1 MPQRQWYMCKFQHA
15 HQPTQ
20 SDMQMNRCFRSKS
33 ISTGCVTNTLN
44 YDSLSMPITV
54 AYTWWVHETRVFQA
68 ANGEDLVIL
77 ACTVFDWSTRVTE
90 RQTNRQT
97 DGRTDKIAMANMRW
111 KMPRKSAPLH
121 TDLSFW
127 SYDVAQIVHQ

>member
-1 MPQRQWYMCKFQHA
+1 MCKFQHA

-54 AYTWWVHETRVFQA
+54 AYT
-68 ANGEDLVIL
+68 
-77 ACTVFDWSTRVTE
+77 
-90 RQTNRQT
+90 
-97 DGRTDKIAMANMRW
+97 
-111 KMPRKSAPLH
+111 
-121 TDLSFW
+121 
-127 SYDVAQIVHQ
+127 